1 MVHKYVNLTFLQ
13 LTLIFVLFYTYR
25 AVKMPSVE
33 NAVKKRGR
41 TPLDDKLIII
51 DDVQPTVA
59 EKTELEVK
67 PLVVLDKIPN
77 VQLEFGGTC
86 AVSMEQLT

>member
-1 MVHKYVNLTFLQ
+1 
-13 LTLIFVLFYTYR
+13 
-25 AVKMPSVE
+25 MPSVE

-41 TPLDDKLIII
+41 TPLDDKPIII

-67 PLVVLDKIPN
+67 PLVVPDKRPD
-77 VQLEFGGTC
+77 VQPEFGRTC